1 MSFPIINFYLNKQV
15 MKKTALICALLTL
28 SGCASGPREVSASL
42 PLVSSSMEMPNK
54 KRVPKQ
60 YWPML
65 EDESQSQLTHQQYQ
79 ISLGEL
85 YFSALGLTC
94 RELLFKDKSNK
105 QIKKRVSCE
114 NHFINENNQ
123 ADKGW
128 FLEKEIIESSHS
140 VEM

>member
-1 MSFPIINFYLNKQV
+1 MNFPIINFYQHKQAL
-15 MKKTALICALLTL
+15 KRTTLICALLTL
-28 SGCASGPREVSASL
+28 SGCASGPREVTASL
-42 PLVSSSMEMPNK
+42 PLVSSSTEMPNK
-54 KRVPKQ
+54 KMVPKQ
-60 YWPML
+60 YWPVL
-65 EDESQSQLTHQQYQ
+65 ADESQSQLTHQQYQ
-79 ISLGEL
+79 ITLGDL
-85 YFSALGLTC
+85 YLSALGLTC
-94 RELLFKDKSNK
+94 RELLFKDSSNK